1 MKLSAIMTLV
11 ATAAI
16 VSSGYSSGTDEVVH
30 LSEALIQTTG
40 DPEVSA
46 GVFYGYRSF
55 NIGPGDMAFSN
66 ALEKA
71 VSSGVPLVFVWSTEG
86 CKYCNSFAK
95 DLNGKVAEAKE
106 WMSTEKAVF
115 AFFKDNADSK
125 TALRRHAPYACYDAA
140 NFA

>member
-46 GVFYGYRSF
+46 GVFYGYRSHD
-55 NIGPGDMAFSN
+55 IGPGDNAFSN

-71 VSSGVPLVFVWSTEG
+71 VSSGVLQLFRDGPQREG
-86 CKYCNSFAK
+86 RGRAGMDEY
-95 DLNGKVAEAKE
+95 GKSSVRL
-106 WMSTEKAVF
+106 F
-115 AFFKDNADSK
+115 
-125 TALRRHAPYACYDAA
+125 
-140 NFA
+140 